1 MALGHNKSDRR
12 SSYTPQSESSGPFLA
27 KIVGHVDETYMGSLR
42 VQLLKKTS
50 PGNKEDV
57 GASQV
62 LTARYLSPFGG
73 VTPRDSVSNDPSY
86 RHSQQSYGMWMVP
99 PDLGTVVL
107 VILIEGNPNDC
118 YWIGCVHDK
127 FANFAVPG
135 HAATTYHTPPLN
147 AEKEERS
154 ELKGKKLPVA
164 EYNKLLETGRLGEPT
179 KFPKPYQQRFTDD
192 LIKQGLLD
200 DETRGITSSSARREL
215 PSTVFGISTPGPTDK
230 TDKAPKHK
238 TSYRS
243 RLGGTSFVMDDGD
256 VSFLRKGSATT
267 TPPDYANVMQD
278 DTDGDKTLP
287 HNELV
292 RLKTRTG
299 HQILLHNT
307 EDLIYIANA
316 NGSAWIELTADGK
329 IDIYAKDS
337 MSVHTENDLNL
348 TAGRDITMEAGA
360 NISLKASGTYDP
372 TNEFQTPLKTVKGRI
387 QIESAADTNMLIG
400 GNHWV
405 STVGNYEART
415 TKQTKITSGAE
426 THIKS
431 GGNHIETAPKI
442 HMNGPAA
449 DSAQTVTALNTHILP
464 NIPTGNLNGTLVQRA
479 PTHEPWTHHENLNP
493 VAFKIALTDRD
504 TETTVA
510 NTLATPKT
518 PEAFKKKTTTKNS
531 N

>member
-1 MALGHNKSDRR
+1 MAINNTSDRIT
-12 SSYTPQSESSGPFLA
+12 SVKHATGQSGPFHA

-42 VQLLKKTS
+42 VQLLKKTI
-50 PGNKEDV
+50 PGPEGELNKV
-57 GASQV
+57 GGSQV
-62 LTARYLSPFGG
+62 LTARYMSPFGG
-73 VTPRDSVSNDPSY
+73 TTPIDSINDNPGY
-86 RHSQQSYGMWMVP
+86 TNSQQSYGMWMVP
-99 PDLGTVVL
+99 PDLGTIVL

-118 YWIGCVHDK
+118 YWIGCVHDR

-135 HAATTYHTPPLN
+135 NAATTYLADDRP
-147 AEKEERS
+147 E

-164 EYNKLLETGRLGEPT
+164 EYNKKIVKDRMGEPT
-179 KFPKPYQQRFTDD
+179 KFKKPYQQRFTED

-230 TDKAPKHK
+230 TISGARSSDG
-238 TSYRS
+238 SRYRS

-256 VSFLRKGSATT
+256 VSFLRKGSATSS
-267 TPPDYANVMQD
+267 PPEYANVMKN
-278 DTDGDKTLP
+278 DTNGIKTLP

-316 NGSAWIELTADGK
+316 NGSAWVELTADGK

-337 MSVHTENDLNL
+337 LSVHTENDFNL

-372 TNEFQTPLKTVKGRI
+372 EEVLTPLKAVKGRI
-387 QIESAADTNMLIG
+387 QIESAADTNMHVG

-405 STVGNYEART
+405 TTMGNYEAYT
-415 TKQTKITSGAE
+415 QGNNVLTASGS

-431 GGNHIETAPKI
+431 GGQHVETAPKI

-449 DSAQTVTALNTHILP
+449 QGAQIVTALSTHILP
-464 NIPTGNLNGTLVQRA
+464 GLPTSNQTGTLVQRA
-479 PTHEPWTHHENLNP
+479 PTHEPYDHHENLNP
-493 VAFKIALTDRD
+493 QNFKIIKTDRD
-504 TETTVA
+504 SE
-510 NTLATPKT
+510 ATAVNMDELGKYNT
-518 PEAFKKKTTTKNS
+518 PEAFKKVS
-531 N
+531 IE